1 MWLKAYTFATFGKC
15 KILVLRNNSHK
26 CKLGIIILSCREIP
40 MHNMPKGITFAEKT
54 KNDNDYEKESVCFS
68 VALLFDI
75 GSS

>member
-1 MWLKAYTFATFGKC
+1 
-15 KILVLRNNSHK
+15 
-26 CKLGIIILSCREIP
+26 
-40 MHNMPKGITFAEKT
+40 MHNMPKSITFAEKT